1 MQRLLNRLEEGQEP
15 HSQAGQEEAEAQ
27 EQGQRQDHHKAGGI
41 LSLKGYRSARNSSSY
56 RDPKL
61 QKVK

>member
-27 EQGQRQDHHKAGGI
+27 EQGQRQDHHKACGI
-41 LSLKGYRSARNSSSY
+41 LSLKGYGSARNSSSY

>member
-41 LSLKGYRSARNSSSY
+41 LSFKGYGSARNSSSY
-56 RDPKL
+56 RYPKL
-61 QKVK
+61 QRVK